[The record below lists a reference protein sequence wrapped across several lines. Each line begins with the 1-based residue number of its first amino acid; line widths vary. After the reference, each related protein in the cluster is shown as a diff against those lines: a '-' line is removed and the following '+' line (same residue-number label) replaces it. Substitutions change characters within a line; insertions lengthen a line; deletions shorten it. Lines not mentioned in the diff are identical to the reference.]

1 MVLKAMF
8 PVRYVWLGNR
18 QMNRQRKEDE
28 GCEKLRGEVK
38 RIEKTK
44 KGGGNKEMLVWRL
57 VCYLATFFIYFS
69 YPFMALWLKLSSFK

>member
-38 RIEKTK
+38 RIEETK
-44 KGGGNKEMLVWRL
+44 KGGGNKEMLVWSVGWCVIWPHSL
-57 VCYLATFFIYFS
+57 YISHILLW
-69 YPFMALWLKLSSFK
+69 PFGSN